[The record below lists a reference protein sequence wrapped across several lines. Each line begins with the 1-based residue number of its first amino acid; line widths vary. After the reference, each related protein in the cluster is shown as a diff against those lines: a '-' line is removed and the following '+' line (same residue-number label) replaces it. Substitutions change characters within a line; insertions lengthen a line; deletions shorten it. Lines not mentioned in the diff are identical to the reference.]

1 MSISSFLLYDV
12 FMKKLGYIILIVVIV
27 VGNLFSPT
35 TFASFKEPIS
45 HFVLIYMDHNY
56 DQGDFLE
63 MKRSGITDYIIVSL
77 DDFDHSKDNYITK
90 LIPRTFYTMLRITQE
105 IPDAN
110 IWIATPHMTSMTH
123 PYYFDTALDKV
134 YDYILEIEKSFPI
147 IWENNIKGVYL
158 NTEAVIGEV
167 DYQNI
172 YDNYSLSFMND
183 LSFRVHEYLDKQ
195 LMWIPYYGYGEN
207 AAEVIKK
214 LGFVANTTPIF
225 DIILIQPHY
234 YFDESVKENFDAI
247 FYSILRQEIC
257 YRNLVPVIERTS
269 NATATIGFLNEVS
282 SMVTNDSTGVYA
294 KRYQLYKF
302 YFTGL
307 RNLYPSGYYTG
318 GANDVQYEKMYQFYL
333 GGYDIE
339 KLIDYSI
346 NCEIDY
352 FF

>member
-1 MSISSFLLYDV
+1 MGNILLP
-12 FMKKLGYIILIVVIV
+12 I
-27 VGNLFSPT
+27 T
-35 TFASFKEPIS
+35 TVYAKEPVP

-56 DQGDFLE
+56 DQNDFIK
-63 MKRSGITDYIIVSL
+63 MKNSGITDYIIVSL
-77 DDFDHSKDNYITK
+77 NDFDHSKDNYITK

-105 IPDAN
+105 VPDAN

-123 PYYFDTALDKV
+123 PYYFSTALEKV
-134 YDYILEIEKSFPI
+134 YDYLLEIKRSFPV

-207 AAEVIKK
+207 AANVIKK

-234 YFDESVKENFDAI
+234 YFDGTVKRNFDAI
-247 FYSILRQEIC
+247 FNSILRQEIC
-257 YRNLVPVIERTS
+257 YRDLVPVVKRTS
-269 NATATIGFLNEVS
+269 NATATLGFLNEIS
-282 SMVTNDSTGVYA
+282 SHVNSDPTGIYA
-294 KRYQLYKF
+294 RRYQLYKF

-318 GANDVQYEKMYQFYL
+318 GAYDVQYEKMYQFYL
-333 GGYDIE
+333 GGRDIE

-346 NCEIDY
+346 YQQINY
-352 FF
+352 LF